1 MILQHI
7 SYTTWRVFL
16 SPTLHFFKEP
26 FKIPARKLRLYLFE
40 NSLPLWHRFSGQ
52 YLNFWNLDCAI
63 KWAIKKDYIKLFCKY
78 LVSSNKVLSTLVLS
92 YNFDD
97 KIHKKYKFQTQILV
111 GIGAS
116 SKKSTTITTN
126 FLGWKFFRNKKFIL
140 DKIT

>member
-1 MILQHI
+1 MGALED
-7 SYTTWRVFL
+7 YV
-16 SPTLHFFKEP
+16 
-26 FKIPARKLRLYLFE
+26 KL
-40 NSLPLWHRFSGQ
+40 
-52 YLNFWNLDCAI
+52 I
-63 KWAIKKDYIKLFCKY
+63 CKY
-78 LVSSNKVLSTLVLS
+78 SVSTNRVLSTLVLS

-140 DKIT
+140 DKINLAKYISTKTCTLNLFIFCWNSFFNFEAPSNLYASLFRIYNEFEDTH